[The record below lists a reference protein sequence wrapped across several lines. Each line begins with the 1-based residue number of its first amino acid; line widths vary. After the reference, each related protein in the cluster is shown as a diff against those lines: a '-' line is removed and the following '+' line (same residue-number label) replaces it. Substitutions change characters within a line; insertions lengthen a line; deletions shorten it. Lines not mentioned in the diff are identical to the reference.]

1 MEFRGPRVY
10 FFTRREG
17 DFHSMKEEDRGD
29 PKSGRKIAVG
39 RDEWVGNGN
48 NSAERKPGVF
58 CLSYLLSLGGQQGV
72 IRSTNLCSPLKCS
85 DI

>member
-29 PKSGRKIAVG
+29 PKSGSKIVDG
-39 RDEWVGNGN
+39 GDEWVGNGN
-48 NSAERKPGVF
+48 N
-58 CLSYLLSLGGQQGV
+58 
-72 IRSTNLCSPLKCS
+72 
-85 DI
+85 